1 MVCEIGDIVSSVPAN
16 LVETKWVRTEFY
28 ELSLV
33 MVSGMR
39 TNFPC
44 RLNEVFTLIL
54 SDGYL
59 DWKAL
64 GPKQYDNIIIAM
76 TSRER

>member
-1 MVCEIGDIVSSVPAN
+1 
-16 LVETKWVRTEFY
+16 
-28 ELSLV
+28 
-33 MVSGMR
+33 MR

-59 DWKAL
+59 DWQAPNKCWKAL